1 MASEPQRDVLDE
13 AIAWHL
19 RLQTAKG
26 EDWDAFVAWLEADPS
41 RSDAYDRVEAG
52 HAAMTAE
59 VFPPAPV
66 PLPVAAND
74 EAPRRRRIWPWATA
88 FAAIAAILLVA
99 FVSLP
104 MLRGPDRYEIAT
116 RPGEQRQVVIADG
129 SSAMLNGD
137 TRLILDRNDPRHA
150 ELASGEAT
158 FTVRHDDAH
167 PFTVVSGDHQVQD
180 VGTVFNLVSDRGDF
194 SVEVIDGAVLYNPGR
209 EAVSLTAGQTLT
221 RSARGQAIVARGDP
235 QAMAG
240 WRHGQLSYA
249 GAPMR
254 RVASDVSRTLGVP
267 VTVDGG
273 VAALPF
279 TGSIRIQ
286 RDPAATIG
294 DLASSVGLQ
303 ARRTG
308 NGWTIEPQP
317 RASR

>member
-19 RLQTAKG
+19 RLQTANG

-52 HAAMTAE
+52 HAAITADA
-59 VFPPAPV
+59 FPPA

-74 EAPRRRRIWPWATA
+74 EAPRRRRLWPWATG

-99 FVSLP
+99 LVSLP

-116 RPGEQRQVVIADG
+116 RPGEQREVVIADG
-129 SSAMLNGD
+129 SSAMLNGG

-194 SVEVIDGAVLYNPGR
+194 SVEVIDGAVLYDPAR
-209 EAVSLTAGQTLT
+209 EAVSLTAGQSLT
-221 RSARGQAIVARGDP
+221 RSAGGEAVVTRTDP
-235 QAMAG
+235 RAMAG

-254 RVASDVSRTLGVP
+254 RVASDVSRTLGVAISLSR
-267 VTVDGG
+267 DIS
-273 VAALPF
+273 ALPF

-286 RDPAATIG
+286 RDAAATIG
-294 DLASSVGLQ
+294 DLASSVGLR

-308 NGWTIEPQP
+308 NGWTIEPQLRAP
-317 RASR
+317 R

>member
-1 MASEPQRDVLDE
+1 MASDAPRDVLDE

-19 RLQTAKG
+19 RLQTATG

-66 PLPVAAND
+66 PRPVAAND
-74 EAPRRRRIWPWATA
+74 EAPRGRRIWPWATA
-88 FAAIAAILLVA
+88 FAAFAAILLVA

-104 MLRGPDRYEIAT
+104 MLRGPDRYEIVT
-116 RPGEQRQVVIADG
+116 RPGEQREVVIADG
-129 SSAMLNGD
+129 SSAMLNGG

-180 VGTVFNLVSDRGDF
+180 VGTVFNLISDHGDF
-194 SVEVIDGAVLYNPGR
+194 SVEVIDGAVLYNPAN

-221 RSARGQAIVARGDP
+221 RASGGQAVVARADP

-240 WRHGQLSYA
+240 WRRGRLSYA
-249 GAPMR
+249 GTPLR

-267 VTVDGG
+267 VAVGG
-273 VAALPF
+273 TAAGLPF

-294 DLASSVGLQ
+294 DLASSVGLR

-308 NGWTIEPQP
+308 TGWTIEP
-317 RASR
+317 